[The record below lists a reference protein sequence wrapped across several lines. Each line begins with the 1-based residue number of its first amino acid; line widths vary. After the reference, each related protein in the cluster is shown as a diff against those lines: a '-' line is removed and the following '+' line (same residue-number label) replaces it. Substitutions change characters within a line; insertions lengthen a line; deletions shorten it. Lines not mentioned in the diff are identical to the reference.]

1 MPLGLKLKGKTGKYA
16 LRKAIEPWLPP
27 GLLSKRKLGF
37 QLPFAE
43 WFRGDFSDFART
55 AWHASG
61 ADQSGYLETARVDE
75 ICKEH
80 RAGTANH
87 GRILYAITMFSCW
100 WQDQKDRGDN
110 VSQRLC

>member
-1 MPLGLKLKGKTGKYA
+1 MPLGMKLKGKAGKYA

-43 WFRGDFSDFART
+43 WFRGDFSDFARE
-55 AWHASG
+55 AWHESG
-61 ADQSGYLETARVDE
+61 ADQSGYLEAPKVDE
-75 ICKEH
+75 ICHEH

-87 GRILYAITMFSCW
+87 GRILYAIIMFSCW
-100 WQDQKDRGDN
+100 WQDQKSRGGA
-110 VSQRLC
+110 LC